1 MKKNIW
7 AALLCIIFATTL
19 LVSGCSSSGTVSK
32 TTGDSAGKGQETS
45 GKQLEDSE
53 SVPEEGILAGSDSFL
68 NEGES
73 EEEAEEEIEDEIEE
87 EPEEK
92 SGAEL

>member
-53 SVPEEGILAGSDSFL
+53 SVPEEGILVKKKLKTRLRKNLKKNPA
-68 NEGES
+68 
-73 EEEAEEEIEDEIEE
+73 
-87 EPEEK
+87 
-92 SGAEL
+92 